1 MPKKKDNKTADKV
14 EKSTKKR
21 VDIRQKDSKKE
32 TEKLLK
38 DVKLTENAIKR
49 IEELKE
55 DNKDVFIRIMIT
67 SGGCAGSQ
75 YYILMDDYIGETDY
89 VLKLKKYNIK
99 NDKIK
104 KNEELVFLVID
115 EVSLEI
121 LHNSTID
128 FEDGLEFSGFKID
141 NPNVTATCNCGNSFT
156 CGGGFVVKKS
166 DCKN

>member
-1 MPKKKDNKTADKV
+1 MGNIKSKTTNKESKKK
-14 EKSTKKR
+14 E
-21 VDIRQKDSKKE
+21 
-32 TEKLLK
+32 EKLLT
-38 DVKLTENAIKR
+38 DIKLTENAIKR
-49 IEELKE
+49 IAELKE

-89 VLKLKKYNIK
+89 VLKLNGDCVN
-99 NDKIK
+99 NDKVE

-115 EVSLEI
+115 EVSLEL

-128 FEDGLEFSGFKID
+128 FEDGLEFAGFKID

-156 CGGGFVVKKS
+156 CGGGFIVKKA